1 MRLLIINPGATST
14 KIAVYEDE
22 TEAFSSS
29 ISHAQ
34 PELAGFARVVD
45 QLPLRERLVREA
57 LRQAGFSPASFDAV
71 CSRGGLVR
79 HIPSGTY
86 VIDDQVI
93 HDIYNPPFGE
103 HASSLGP
110 LIARSIADE
119 AKIPALLV
127 DPVSVDELQ
136 PVARISGL
144 AGMERESFFHAL
156 NQKAVAR
163 KAAGDLGKSYES
175 LNLIVVHMGGGVSV
189 AAHEKGR
196 VVDVDNVKDVGSF
209 SLDRAGSLPVNAL
222 VNLCYSGIGKQELK
236 KKLSFEAGVYSYLQ
250 THDFREVER
259 RMLAGDA
266 DAEIIFRAMA
276 YQHAKDIGAMAA
288 VLHFSVDAILLTGGI
303 AYSDRFCA
311 EISSYVEK
319 IAPILRYP
327 GEEEMKALALG
338 ALRVLRGET
347 PRSYS
352 ETIQKSI

>member
-1 MRLLIINPGATST
+1 MRILIINPGATST

-22 TEAFSSS
+22 TEVFSTS
-29 ISHAQ
+29 IVHAQ

-45 QLPLRERLVREA
+45 QLPLRETLVREA
-57 LRQAGFSPASFDAV
+57 LAKAGYTPASFDAV

-86 VIDDQVI
+86 AIDDQVI

-119 AKIPALLV
+119 AKIPAYLV

-136 PVARISGL
+136 PVARVTGL
-144 AGMERESFFHAL
+144 YGMERESFFHAL

-163 KAAGDLGKSYES
+163 KAAIDLGKHYEA

-196 VVDVDNVKDVGSF
+196 VIDVYNVKDEGSF

-222 VNLCYSGIGKQELK
+222 VNLCFSGISKQELK
-236 KKLSFEAGVYSYLQ
+236 KKLSCEAGVYSYLQ

-266 DAEIIFRAMA
+266 DAAMIFRAMA

-288 VLHFSVDAILLTGGI
+288 VLRFSVDAILLTGGI
-303 AYSDRFCA
+303 AFSDRFCA
-311 EISSYVEK
+311 EITGYVEK
-319 IAPILRYP
+319 IAPIMRYP

-347 PRSYS
+347 AKSYS
-352 ETIQKSI
+352 ETIL

>member
-22 TEAFSSS
+22 TEMFATSL
-29 ISHAQ
+29 SHAPQ
-34 PELAGFARVVD
+34 ALAGFARVVD
-45 QLPLRERLVREA
+45 QLPLREGLVRAA
-57 LRQAGFSPASFDAV
+57 LLQAGYTAASFDAV

-86 VIDDQVI
+86 AIDDQVI
-93 HDIYNPPFGE
+93 QDIYNPPFGE

-119 AKIPALLV
+119 AHIPAYLV

-144 AGMERESFFHAL
+144 AGMQRESFFHAL
-156 NQKAVAR
+156 NQKAIAR
-163 KAAGDLGKSYES
+163 KAAADLGKPYES
-175 LNLIVVHMGGGVSV
+175 LNLIVAHMGGGVSI

-196 VVDVDNVKDVGSF
+196 VVDVYNVKDEGSF

-222 VNLCYSGIGKQELK
+222 VNLCYSGVSKQDLK
-236 KKLSFEAGVYSYLQ
+236 RKLSFEAGVFSYLN

-259 RMLAGDA
+259 RMLEGEA
-266 DAEIIFRAMA
+266 DATMIYRAMA

-288 VLHFSVDAILLTGGI
+288 VLRFSVDAILLTGGI

-311 EISSYVEK
+311 DISSYVEK

-338 ALRVLRGET
+338 ALRVLRGEAAK
-347 PRSYS
+347 SYS
-352 ETIQKSI
+352 ETIQN

>member
-22 TEAFSSS
+22 TEVYLES
-29 ISHAQ
+29 ISHA
-34 PELAGFARVVD
+34 PDALSGYAHIIE
-45 QLPLRERLVREA
+45 QLPLREELVRDA
-57 LRQAGFSPASFDAV
+57 LARAGYEIASFDAV
-71 CSRGGLVR
+71 CSRGGLLR

-86 VIDDQVI
+86 AINEAVI
-93 HDIYNPPFGE
+93 HDIEHPPFGE

-110 LIARSIADE
+110 VIAWSIAKE
-119 AKIPALLV
+119 ANIPAYLV
-127 DPVSVDELQ
+127 DPVSVDEMQ
-136 PVARISGL
+136 PVARVSGL
-144 AGMERESFFHAL
+144 KGMERESFFHAL

-163 KAAGDLGKSYES
+163 KAAADLGKSYES

-196 VVDVDNVKDVGSF
+196 VVDVYNVRDEGSF
-209 SLDRAGSLPVNAL
+209 SLDRAGSLPVNAV
-222 VNLCYSGIGKQELK
+222 VNLCYSGASKQDVK
-236 KKLSFEAGVYSYLQ
+236 RKLSFESGVFSYLG

-259 RMLAGDA
+259 RMLEGDA
-266 DAEIIFRAMA
+266 EATLIFRAMA

-288 VLHFSVDAILLTGGI
+288 VLRFSVDAILLTGGI

-311 EISSYVEK
+311 ELSGYVEH

-347 PRSYS
+347 PNTYPASV
-352 ETIQKSI
+352 